1 MNDSIDTRL
10 VDEASTR
17 TWTGARSACGAGR
30 PAATLCARRLSPTTW
45 VAGAG
50 GELIAVPVVV
60 AAIGRSDSDLP
71 TKVTAV
77 SLDRD

>member
-1 MNDSIDTRL
+1 
-10 VDEASTR
+10 
-17 TWTGARSACGAGR
+17 
-30 PAATLCARRLSPTTW
+30 

-71 TKVTAV
+71 TKVTAI